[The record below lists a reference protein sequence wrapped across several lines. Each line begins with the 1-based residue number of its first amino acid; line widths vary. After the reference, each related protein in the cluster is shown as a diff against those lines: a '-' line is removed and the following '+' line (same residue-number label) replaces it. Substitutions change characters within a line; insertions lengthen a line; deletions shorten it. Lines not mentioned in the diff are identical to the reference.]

1 MGKGS
6 YLQNI
11 FSFNIVGFFLT
22 KKKNHFKLPCWL
34 ASNKPITE
42 ADICGMKAFNLFH
55 MIK

>member
-22 KKKNHFKLPCWL
+22 KKKKHFKLPCWL